1 MKYILSV
8 SEYINYTKYIL
19 EVRFYLFCQMIS
31 FLLLLMSMMK
41 SSKHDFLAAFK
52 VSVCLH
58 LGLALRPLPD
68 PSTEY

>member
-31 FLLLLMSMMK
+31 FCSYTCHVDDEELRAT
-41 SSKHDFLAAFK
+41 FL
-52 VSVCLH
+52 
-58 LGLALRPLPD
+58 
-68 PSTEY
+68 